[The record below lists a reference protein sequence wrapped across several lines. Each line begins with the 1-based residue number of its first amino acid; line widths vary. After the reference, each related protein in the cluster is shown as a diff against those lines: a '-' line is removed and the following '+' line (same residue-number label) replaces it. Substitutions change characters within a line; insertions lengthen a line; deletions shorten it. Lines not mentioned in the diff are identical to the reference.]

1 MLRAGA
7 ISVDALRK
15 VVPVIDLP
23 ATPAVADEELSPADR
38 RAAESIAAATAA
50 ASAAG
55 IVEPGESAE
64 SADPVEAEPAEAD
77 PVADQG
83 PGA

>member
-23 ATPAVADEELSPADR
+23 ATPAPVEEELSPADR
-38 RAAESIAAATAA
+38 RAAESIAAANAA
-50 ASAAG
+50 ATG
-55 IVEPGESAE
+55 EPGEPSVA
-64 SADPVEAEPAEAD
+64 AEPSESPDPSEAD
-77 PVADQG
+77 PVPDQG